1 MFDIPG
7 LRIPQ
12 GQQDQGGRVPA
23 QKDKGVVRR
32 EHQAPN
38 AREPGSM
45 RAYVYPLDKLRC
57 GQARV
62 KLKTTK
68 KNYMRLILGLIN

>member
-45 RAYVYPLDKLRC
+45 RAYVYPLDK
-57 GQARV
+57 GQTM
-62 KLKTTK
+62 L
-68 KNYMRLILGLIN
+68 LGEISM